1 MKKILLYTTFF
12 LLLFFSCKKMT
23 VDKPT
28 ENKTYASSVSINE
41 NDNSA
46 YKEVFDVKKSSEP

>member
-1 MKKILLYTTFF
+1 
-12 LLLFFSCKKMT
+12 MT